1 MLGDPLMKALVAT
14 LTLALSAVPAA
25 GQQYPAKPV
34 RMLVGFAPGGGVDIT
49 ARLVAQKLT
58 ERWGK
63 PVVVENRAGAA
74 GNIATEIVAKSAPDG
89 YTLLMAFSSHASNAA
104 LYEKLPFD
112 VARDFTSVCLVAT
125 APVVIAA
132 TASLPVKSLSELIAY
147 AKARPGAV
155 RFASSGVGTPV
166 HLAGELM
173 MQLTGIRITHVPYKG
188 IAPAMAAMLGGETD
202 ITFPAVISGMQH
214 FRNGR
219 LKALAIASAR
229 RYPGLPDVPTAAEAG
244 LAGFEVDY
252 WYAAFGPAGLPRPV
266 ADRLTRDITAVVTTP
281 EMRQSM
287 LEQGSIAV
295 GGGPN
300 ELDALVRRD
309 YALWSKVVK
318 AGGVEAE

>member
-1 MLGDPLMKALVAT
+1 MSNSRRTACAALAF
-14 LTLALSAVPAA
+14 AVLLAA
-25 GQQYPAKPV
+25 GAAPAQQYPAKPV

-49 ARLVAQKLT
+49 ARVVAQKLT

-89 YTLLMAFSSHASNAA
+89 HTLLMAFSSHASNAA

-112 VARDFTSVCLVAT
+112 IARDFTPVSLVAT
-125 APVVIAA
+125 APVVVAVG
-132 TASLPVKSLSELIAY
+132 ASVPANSLAEVIEY
-147 AKARPGAV
+147 ARARPGAV

-166 HLAGELM
+166 HLAGELL

-188 IAPAMAAMLGGETD
+188 IAPAMAAMLAGETEM
-202 ITFPAVISGMQH
+202 TFPAVISGMQH
-214 FRNGR
+214 FKSGR
-219 LKALAIASAR
+219 LKPLAIASAK

-252 WYAAFGPAGLPRPV
+252 WYALFGPAGLPRPV
-266 ADRLTRDITAVVTTP
+266 ADRLTREVIAIVTTP
-281 EMRQSM
+281 ETRRSM

-295 GGGPN
+295 GGGPD
-300 ELDALVRRD
+300 ELEALVRRD
-309 YALWSKVVK
+309 YALWAKVVK
-318 AGGVEAE
+318 AGGVKAE